1 MLPMQTFNFEGLM
14 CMQTSSMKLMHLK
27 DYEWGLRPA
36 FSSWILPPIGTPSKA
51 VGVSIFHSKCFFF
64 LKKVEYRAP
73 NLMLEG
79 VDANFSF
86 PGEGFPK
93 LLSSLG

>member
-1 MLPMQTFNFEGLM
+1 ML
-14 CMQTSSMKLMHLK
+14 
-27 DYEWGLRPA
+27 
-36 FSSWILPPIGTPSKA
+36 
-51 VGVSIFHSKCFFF
+51 FFK
-64 LKKVEYRAP
+64 KKVEHRAP